1 MQRQTTIAKANEIV
15 RKWYVVDATN
25 KPLGRLASEIAVYL
39 CGKNKPIYTPNVDCG
54 DYIIVINAEKVS
66 LSGDKENKKNYLLM
80 NISSVALII
89 SMIFSVVLILL
100 GIFSTIKL
108 SLFIA
113 LIIIDLLI
121 LVAGV
126 LAEYMSEKRFNKDY
140 KNYKAEHTVVARKI
154 EVEPRRKE
162 VKGEETEEVN
172 KTPKKRTTTKKATS
186 KSTTPKKKT
195 TTKKT
200 TKKA

>member
-1 MQRQTTIAKANEIV
+1 MEK
-15 RKWYVVDATN
+15 K
-25 KPLGRLASEIAVYL
+25 
-39 CGKNKPIYTPNVDCG
+39 
-54 DYIIVINAEKVS
+54 DYKKVHK
-66 LSGDKENKKNYLLM
+66 KENKKNYLLM

-108 SLFIA
+108 STFVA

-126 LAEYMSEKRFNKDY
+126 LSEYFSEKRFNKDY
-140 KNYKAEHTVVARKI
+140 KNYKAENTIVARKI
-154 EVEPRRKE
+154 EVAPRKATIAKKE
-162 VKGEETEEVN
+162 DAKKEE
-172 KTPKKRTTTKKATS
+172 KPKKKTSAKKSTTTTKR
-186 KSTTPKKKT
+186 STKKTTTKT

>member
-1 MQRQTTIAKANEIV
+1 M
-15 RKWYVVDATN
+15 
-25 KPLGRLASEIAVYL
+25 
-39 CGKNKPIYTPNVDCG
+39 
-54 DYIIVINAEKVS
+54 EKKEYKKVHK
-66 LSGDKENKKNYLLM
+66 KENKKNYLLM

-108 SLFIA
+108 STFVA

-126 LAEYMSEKRFNKDY
+126 LAEYFSEKRFNKDY
-140 KNYKAEHTVVARKI
+140 KNYKAENTVVARKI
-154 EVEPRRKE
+154 EVAPRKAAVVKKE
-162 VKGEETEEVN
+162 VEVKEETSKK
-172 KTPKKRTTTKKATS
+172 KTSAKKSTTTKK
-186 KSTTPKKKT
+186 TTTKKNSPKKT

>member
-1 MQRQTTIAKANEIV
+1 MEK
-15 RKWYVVDATN
+15 K
-25 KPLGRLASEIAVYL
+25 
-39 CGKNKPIYTPNVDCG
+39 
-54 DYIIVINAEKVS
+54 DYKKVHK
-66 LSGDKENKKNYLLM
+66 KENKKNYLLM

-108 SLFIA
+108 STFVA

-126 LAEYMSEKRFNKDY
+126 LSEYFSEKRFNKDY
-140 KNYKAEHTVVARKI
+140 KNYKAENTVVARKI
-154 EVEPRRKE
+154 EVAPRKATIA
-162 VKGEETEEVN
+162 KKETEKKEE
-172 KTPKKRTTTKKATS
+172 TPKKKTPAKKSTTTTKR
-186 KSTTPKKKT
+186 STKKTTKTTTKT

>member
-1 MQRQTTIAKANEIV
+1 MEK
-15 RKWYVVDATN
+15 K
-25 KPLGRLASEIAVYL
+25 
-39 CGKNKPIYTPNVDCG
+39 
-54 DYIIVINAEKVS
+54 DYKKVHK
-66 LSGDKENKKNYLLM
+66 KENKKNYLLM
-80 NISSVALII
+80 NISSIALIV

-108 SLFIA
+108 STFVA

-126 LAEYMSEKRFNKDY
+126 LSEYFSEKRFNKDY
-140 KNYKAEHTVVARKI
+140 KNYKAENTVVARKI
-154 EVEPRRKE
+154 EVAPRKATIA
-162 VKGEETEEVN
+162 KKETEKKEE
-172 KTPKKRTTTKKATS
+172 TPKKKTPAKKSTTTTKP
-186 KSTTPKKKT
+186 STKKTTKT

>member
-1 MQRQTTIAKANEIV
+1 MEK
-15 RKWYVVDATN
+15 K
-25 KPLGRLASEIAVYL
+25 
-39 CGKNKPIYTPNVDCG
+39 
-54 DYIIVINAEKVS
+54 DYKKVHK
-66 LSGDKENKKNYLLM
+66 KENKKNYLLM

-108 SLFIA
+108 STFVA

-126 LAEYMSEKRFNKDY
+126 LSEYFSEKRFNKDY
-140 KNYKAEHTVVARKI
+140 KNYKAENTVVARKI
-154 EVEPRRKE
+154 EVAPRK
-162 VKGEETEEVN
+162 VTIAKKETE
-172 KTPKKRTTTKKATS
+172 KKEE
-186 KSTTPKKKT
+186 TPKKKT
-195 TTKKT
+195 PAKKSTTTTKRSTKKTTKTTTKTITKKT

>member
-1 MQRQTTIAKANEIV
+1 M
-15 RKWYVVDATN
+15 
-25 KPLGRLASEIAVYL
+25 
-39 CGKNKPIYTPNVDCG
+39 
-54 DYIIVINAEKVS
+54 EKKEYKKVHK
-66 LSGDKENKKNYLLM
+66 KENKKNYLLM

-108 SLFIA
+108 STFVA

-126 LAEYMSEKRFNKDY
+126 LAEYFSEKRFNKDY
-140 KNYKAEHTVVARKI
+140 KNYKAENTVVARKI
-154 EVEPRRKE
+154 EVAPRKAAVVKKE
-162 VKGEETEEVN
+162 VEVKEE
-172 KTPKKRTTTKKATS
+172 KPKKKTSTKKSTTTKK
-186 KSTTPKKKT
+186 TTTKKNSPKKT

>member
-1 MQRQTTIAKANEIV
+1 M
-15 RKWYVVDATN
+15 
-25 KPLGRLASEIAVYL
+25 
-39 CGKNKPIYTPNVDCG
+39 
-54 DYIIVINAEKVS
+54 EKKEYKKVHK
-66 LSGDKENKKNYLLM
+66 KENKKNYLLM

-108 SLFIA
+108 STFVA

-126 LAEYMSEKRFNKDY
+126 LAEYFSEKRFNKDY
-140 KNYKAEHTVVARKI
+140 KNYKAENTVVARKI
-154 EVEPRRKE
+154 EVAPRKTAN
-162 VKGEETEEVN
+162 VKKEETKKEEA
-172 KTPKKRTTTKKATS
+172 PKKKTTAKK
-186 KSTTPKKKT
+186 TTKT

-200 TKKA
+200 TSKKTAPKKSTTKKA

>member
-1 MQRQTTIAKANEIV
+1 M
-15 RKWYVVDATN
+15 
-25 KPLGRLASEIAVYL
+25 
-39 CGKNKPIYTPNVDCG
+39 
-54 DYIIVINAEKVS
+54 EKKEYKKVHK
-66 LSGDKENKKNYLLM
+66 KENKKNYLLM

-108 SLFIA
+108 STFVA

-126 LAEYMSEKRFNKDY
+126 LAEYFSEKRFNKDY
-140 KNYKAEHTVVARKI
+140 KNYKAENTVVARKI
-154 EVEPRRKE
+154 EVAPRKAAVVKKE
-162 VKGEETEEVN
+162 VEVKEE
-172 KTPKKRTTTKKATS
+172 TPKKKTS
-186 KSTTPKKKT
+186 AKKSTTTKKT
-195 TTKKT
+195 TTKKNSPKKTT

>member
-1 MQRQTTIAKANEIV
+1 M
-15 RKWYVVDATN
+15 
-25 KPLGRLASEIAVYL
+25 
-39 CGKNKPIYTPNVDCG
+39 
-54 DYIIVINAEKVS
+54 EKKEYKKVHK
-66 LSGDKENKKNYLLM
+66 KENKKNYLLM

-108 SLFIA
+108 STFVA

-126 LAEYMSEKRFNKDY
+126 LAEYFSEKRFNKDY
-140 KNYKAEHTVVARKI
+140 KNYKAENTVVARKI
-154 EVEPRRKE
+154 EVAPRKAAVVKKE
-162 VKGEETEEVN
+162 VEVKEE
-172 KTPKKRTTTKKATS
+172 KPKKKTSAKKSTTTKK
-186 KSTTPKKKT
+186 TTTKKNSPKKT

>member
-1 MQRQTTIAKANEIV
+1 MEK
-15 RKWYVVDATN
+15 K
-25 KPLGRLASEIAVYL
+25 
-39 CGKNKPIYTPNVDCG
+39 
-54 DYIIVINAEKVS
+54 DYKKVHK
-66 LSGDKENKKNYLLM
+66 KENKKNYLLM

-108 SLFIA
+108 STFVA

-126 LAEYMSEKRFNKDY
+126 LSEYFSEKRFNKDY
-140 KNYKAEHTVVARKI
+140 KNYKTENTVVARKI
-154 EVEPRRKE
+154 EVAPRKATIA
-162 VKGEETEEVN
+162 KKETEKKEE
-172 KTPKKRTTTKKATS
+172 TPKKKTPAKKSTTTTKR
-186 KSTTPKKKT
+186 STKKTTKT

>member
-1 MQRQTTIAKANEIV
+1 MEK
-15 RKWYVVDATN
+15 K
-25 KPLGRLASEIAVYL
+25 
-39 CGKNKPIYTPNVDCG
+39 
-54 DYIIVINAEKVS
+54 DYKKVHK
-66 LSGDKENKKNYLLM
+66 KENKKNYLLM

-108 SLFIA
+108 STFVA

-126 LAEYMSEKRFNKDY
+126 LSEYFSEKRFNKDY
-140 KNYKAEHTVVARKI
+140 KNYKAENTVVARKI
-154 EVEPRRKE
+154 EVAPRKATIA
-162 VKGEETEEVN
+162 KKETEKKEE
-172 KTPKKRTTTKKATS
+172 TPKKKTTAKKSTTTTKR
-186 KSTTPKKKT
+186 STKKTTKT

>member
-1 MQRQTTIAKANEIV
+1 MEK
-15 RKWYVVDATN
+15 K
-25 KPLGRLASEIAVYL
+25 
-39 CGKNKPIYTPNVDCG
+39 
-54 DYIIVINAEKVS
+54 DYKKVHK
-66 LSGDKENKKNYLLM
+66 KENKKNYLLM

-108 SLFIA
+108 STFVA

-126 LAEYMSEKRFNKDY
+126 LSEYFSEKRFNKDY
-140 KNYKAEHTVVARKI
+140 KNYKAENTVVARKI
-154 EVEPRRKE
+154 EVAPRKAT
-162 VKGEETEEVN
+162 VAKKETEKKEE
-172 KTPKKRTTTKKATS
+172 TPKKKTPAKKSTTTTKR
-186 KSTTPKKKT
+186 STKKTTKTTTKT

>member
-1 MQRQTTIAKANEIV
+1 M
-15 RKWYVVDATN
+15 
-25 KPLGRLASEIAVYL
+25 
-39 CGKNKPIYTPNVDCG
+39 
-54 DYIIVINAEKVS
+54 EKKEYKKVHK
-66 LSGDKENKKNYLLM
+66 KENKKNYLLM

-108 SLFIA
+108 STFVA

-126 LAEYMSEKRFNKDY
+126 LAEYFSEKRFNKDY
-140 KNYKAEHTVVARKI
+140 KNYKAENTVVARKI
-154 EVEPRRKE
+154 EVAPRKAAVVKKE
-162 VKGEETEEVN
+162 VEVKEE
-172 KTPKKRTTTKKATS
+172 KPKKKTSAKKSTTTKKN
-186 KSTTPKKKT
+186 TTKKNSPKKT

>member
-1 MQRQTTIAKANEIV
+1 M
-15 RKWYVVDATN
+15 
-25 KPLGRLASEIAVYL
+25 
-39 CGKNKPIYTPNVDCG
+39 
-54 DYIIVINAEKVS
+54 EKKEYKKVHK
-66 LSGDKENKKNYLLM
+66 KENKKNYLLM

-108 SLFIA
+108 STFVA

-126 LAEYMSEKRFNKDY
+126 LAEYFSEKRFNKDY
-140 KNYKAEHTVVARKI
+140 KNYKAENTVVARKI
-154 EVEPRRKE
+154 EVAPRKTANVKKE
-162 VKGEETEEVN
+162 VEVKEE
-172 KTPKKRTTTKKATS
+172 TPKKKTSAKKSTTTKK
-186 KSTTPKKKT
+186 TTTKKNSPKKT

>member
-1 MQRQTTIAKANEIV
+1 MEK
-15 RKWYVVDATN
+15 K
-25 KPLGRLASEIAVYL
+25 
-39 CGKNKPIYTPNVDCG
+39 
-54 DYIIVINAEKVS
+54 DYKKVHK
-66 LSGDKENKKNYLLM
+66 KENKKNYLLM

-108 SLFIA
+108 STFVA

-126 LAEYMSEKRFNKDY
+126 LSEYFSEKRFNKDY
-140 KNYKAEHTVVARKI
+140 KNYKAENTVVARKI
-154 EVEPRRKE
+154 EVAPRKATIA
-162 VKGEETEEVN
+162 KKETE
-172 KTPKKRTTTKKATS
+172 KKEE
-186 KSTTPKKKT
+186 TPKKKT
-195 TTKKT
+195 PAKKSTTTTKRSTKKTTKSTTKKT

>member
-1 MQRQTTIAKANEIV
+1 MEK
-15 RKWYVVDATN
+15 K
-25 KPLGRLASEIAVYL
+25 
-39 CGKNKPIYTPNVDCG
+39 
-54 DYIIVINAEKVS
+54 DYKKVHK
-66 LSGDKENKKNYLLM
+66 KENKKNYLLM

-108 SLFIA
+108 STFVA

-126 LAEYMSEKRFNKDY
+126 LSEYFSEKRFNKDY
-140 KNYKAEHTVVARKI
+140 KNYKAENTVVARKI
-154 EVEPRRKE
+154 EVAPRKATIA
-162 VKGEETEEVN
+162 KKETE
-172 KTPKKRTTTKKATS
+172 KKEE
-186 KSTTPKKKT
+186 TPKKKT
-195 TTKKT
+195 PAKKSTTTTKRSTKKTTKTSTKKT

>member
-1 MQRQTTIAKANEIV
+1 
-15 RKWYVVDATN
+15 
-25 KPLGRLASEIAVYL
+25 
-39 CGKNKPIYTPNVDCG
+39 
-54 DYIIVINAEKVS
+54 
-66 LSGDKENKKNYLLM
+66 M

-108 SLFIA
+108 STFVA

-126 LAEYMSEKRFNKDY
+126 LAEYFSEKRFNKDY
-140 KNYKAEHTVVARKI
+140 KNYKAENTVVARKI
-154 EVEPRRKE
+154 EVAPRKAAVVKKE
-162 VKGEETEEVN
+162 VEVKEE
-172 KTPKKRTTTKKATS
+172 KPKKKTSAKKSTTTKK
-186 KSTTPKKKT
+186 TTTKKISPKKT

>member
-1 MQRQTTIAKANEIV
+1 MEK
-15 RKWYVVDATN
+15 K
-25 KPLGRLASEIAVYL
+25 
-39 CGKNKPIYTPNVDCG
+39 
-54 DYIIVINAEKVS
+54 DYKKVHK
-66 LSGDKENKKNYLLM
+66 KENKKNYLLM

-108 SLFIA
+108 STFVA

-126 LAEYMSEKRFNKDY
+126 LSEYFSEKRFNKDY
-140 KNYKAEHTVVARKI
+140 KNYKAENTVDARKI
-154 EVEPRRKE
+154 EVAPRKATIA
-162 VKGEETEEVN
+162 KKETEKKEE
-172 KTPKKRTTTKKATS
+172 TPKKKTPAKKSTTTTKR
-186 KSTTPKKKT
+186 STKKTTKTTTKT

>member
-1 MQRQTTIAKANEIV
+1 MQNNR
-15 RKWYVVDATN
+15 RD
-25 KPLGRLASEIAVYL
+25 L
-39 CGKNKPIYTPNVDCG
+39 PIGCAYF
-54 DYIIVINAEKVS
+54 A
-66 LSGDKENKKNYLLM
+66 
-80 NISSVALII
+80 
-89 SMIFSVVLILL
+89 LILL

-162 VKGEETEEVN
+162 VKVEEKEEVN
-172 KTPKKRTTTKKATS
+172 KPSFNNKIIFNYRTNS
-186 KSTTPKKKT
+186 INN
-195 TTKKT
+195 
-200 TKKA
+200 

>member
-1 MQRQTTIAKANEIV
+1 M
-15 RKWYVVDATN
+15 
-25 KPLGRLASEIAVYL
+25 
-39 CGKNKPIYTPNVDCG
+39 
-54 DYIIVINAEKVS
+54 EKKEYKKVHK
-66 LSGDKENKKNYLLM
+66 KENKKNYLLM

-108 SLFIA
+108 STFVA

-126 LAEYMSEKRFNKDY
+126 LAEYFSEKRFNKDY
-140 KNYKAEHTVVARKI
+140 KNYKAENTVVARKI
-154 EVEPRRKE
+154 EVAPRKATVVKKE
-162 VKGEETEEVN
+162 VEVKEE
-172 KTPKKRTTTKKATS
+172 TPKKKAPAKKSTTTKKTTTK
-186 KSTTPKKKT
+186 KSSPKKT

>member
-1 MQRQTTIAKANEIV
+1 MEK
-15 RKWYVVDATN
+15 K
-25 KPLGRLASEIAVYL
+25 
-39 CGKNKPIYTPNVDCG
+39 
-54 DYIIVINAEKVS
+54 DYKKVHK
-66 LSGDKENKKNYLLM
+66 KENKKNYLLM

-108 SLFIA
+108 STFVA

-126 LAEYMSEKRFNKDY
+126 LSEYFSEKRFNKDY
-140 KNYKAEHTVVARKI
+140 KNYKAENTVVARKI
-154 EVEPRRKE
+154 EVAPRKATIA
-162 VKGEETEEVN
+162 KKETEKKEEIPKK
-172 KTPKKRTTTKKATS
+172 KTPAKKSTTTTKR
-186 KSTTPKKKT
+186 STKKTTKTTTKT

>member
-1 MQRQTTIAKANEIV
+1 MEK
-15 RKWYVVDATN
+15 K
-25 KPLGRLASEIAVYL
+25 
-39 CGKNKPIYTPNVDCG
+39 
-54 DYIIVINAEKVS
+54 DYKKVHK
-66 LSGDKENKKNYLLM
+66 KENKKNYLLM

-108 SLFIA
+108 STFVA

-126 LAEYMSEKRFNKDY
+126 LSEYFSEKRFNKDY
-140 KNYKAEHTVVARKI
+140 KNYKAENTVVARKI
-154 EVEPRRKE
+154 EVAPRKATIAKKDTEKKE
-162 VKGEETEEVN
+162 E
-172 KTPKKRTTTKKATS
+172 TPKKKTPAKKSTTTTKR
-186 KSTTPKKKT
+186 STKKTTKTTTKT

>member
-1 MQRQTTIAKANEIV
+1 M
-15 RKWYVVDATN
+15 
-25 KPLGRLASEIAVYL
+25 
-39 CGKNKPIYTPNVDCG
+39 
-54 DYIIVINAEKVS
+54 EKKEYKKVHK
-66 LSGDKENKKNYLLM
+66 KENKKNYLLM

-108 SLFIA
+108 STFVA

-126 LAEYMSEKRFNKDY
+126 LAEYFSEKRFNKDY
-140 KNYKAEHTVVARKI
+140 KNYKAENTVVARKI
-154 EVEPRRKE
+154 EVAPRKAAVVKKE
-162 VKGEETEEVN
+162 VEVKEE
-172 KTPKKRTTTKKATS
+172 TPKKKTSTKKSTTTKK
-186 KSTTPKKKT
+186 TTTKKNSPKKT